1 MWRSPQRQAHTGFPP
16 SARNGRAQISNGCLI
31 LEVKPTS
38 KIRALTSA
46 FDPSV
51 WTGRVLQAGS
61 DDLEIIGLALLYPA
75 REWSVGAPGHHGYPR
90 ASDLILGKALRG
102 RLGHQITGAT
112 ARPFLHLLNP
122 TRRPRQS
129 IGRYGLALTPRPIS
143 HALRSCGPAPRPS
156 RRSAPACW
164 QEQLL
169 ERCDAAVSPRP

>member
-1 MWRSPQRQAHTGFPP
+1 MLSERCARGCYRFTVPPLSPLPDHFGPGATPAAKA
-16 SARNGRAQISNGCLI
+16 SA
-31 LEVKPTS
+31 
-38 KIRALTSA
+38 A

-75 REWSVGAPGHHGYPR
+75 LEWSVGAPGHHGYPR

-129 IGRYGLALTPRPIS
+129 IGRYGPALTPRPIS